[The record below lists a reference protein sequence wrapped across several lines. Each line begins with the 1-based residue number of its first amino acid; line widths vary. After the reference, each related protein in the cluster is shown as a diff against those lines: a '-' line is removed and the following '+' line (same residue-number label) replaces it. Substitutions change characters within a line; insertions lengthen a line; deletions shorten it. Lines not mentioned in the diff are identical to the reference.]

1 MPLILGN
8 ASAAEGDQNHVLFLI
23 GLEFD
28 SLWRVGDWLPVAK
41 AGSSMFKELD
51 ANADVGLIG
60 RDTCLGQ
67 TTILIEYW
75 RSLEDLQA
83 YALDDKAGD
92 FPAWRDFQ
100 KTTDAADSV
109 RVWHEAYEVKQ
120 GEYTE
125 LELDLSDGLLARSSH
140 YGPDLKPVPSSSRS
154 KAGKVPEAEGALEA
168 MLED

>member
-1 MPLILGN
+1 MPLVWGN
-8 ASAAEGDQNHVLFLI
+8 SSASEGDQNHVLFLI

-41 AGSSMFKELD
+41 AGSSMFKELE

-92 FPAWRDFQ
+92 FPAWRDFRN
-100 KTTDAADSV
+100 TTDAADSV
-109 RVWHEAYEVKQ
+109 RVWHEAYEVRQ
-120 GEYTE
+120 GEYTD
-125 LELDLSDGLLARSSH
+125 LELDFSAGVVASPSRRRP
-140 YGPDLKPVPSSSRS
+140 YLKPVPGGSRS
-154 KAGKVPEAEGALEA
+154 KAAKVPETEDVLEA